1 MTGVPT
7 SLMLDQ
13 HIEVLAKSGSA
24 LADHAEAAGRDAP
37 VPSCPAWT
45 AAHLVAHQ
53 GMVHRWAA
61 AHLRGGDLSNVPLQ
75 SQVVNDE
82 PDLIGWFRDGLVDL
96 LEAIADAP
104 HDVKAMVFL
113 RDAPAPRRFWARR
126 QAHETTIHSVDAQA
140 AELGRLP
147 TTEEVGVSTEL
158 AVDGI
163 DELVCGFMPRGKK
176 SSLVE
181 LAPCTIVIET
191 SDMPQAWTLTV
202 GDGPLQ
208 TEPGQADD
216 ADATF
221 RGTAAGLYLGLWNR
235 GEDFI
240 VDGRADVLAEWRARQ
255 RVTW

>member
-1 MTGVPT
+1 
-7 SLMLDQ
+7 
-13 HIEVLAKSGSA
+13 
-24 LADHAEAAGRDAP
+24 
-37 VPSCPAWT
+37 
-45 AAHLVAHQ
+45 
-53 GMVHRWAA
+53 
-61 AHLRGGDLSNVPLQ
+61 
-75 SQVVNDE
+75 
-82 PDLIGWFRDGLVDL
+82 
-96 LEAIADAP
+96 
-104 HDVKAMVFL
+104 
-113 RDAPAPRRFWARR
+113 
-126 QAHETTIHSVDAQA
+126 
-140 AELGRLP
+140 
-147 TTEEVGVSTEL
+147 VSTEL

-191 SDMPQAWTLTV
+191 SDAPQAWTLTV

>member
-1 MTGVPT
+1 VPT

-13 HIEVLAKSGSA
+13 HVEVLAKSGSR
-24 LADHAEAAGRDAP
+24 LAGHAQTAGRDAP

-45 AAHLVAHQ
+45 AAKLVAHQ

-61 AHLRGGDLSNVPLQ
+61 AHLRGGDLSDVPLQ

-96 LEAIADAP
+96 LETIADAP

-126 QAHETTIHSVDAQA
+126 QAHETTIHAVDAQA

-147 TTEEVGVSTEL
+147 TTAEVGVSTEL

-163 DELVCGFMPRGKK
+163 DELVCGFMPRGKA
-176 SSLVE
+176 SSLAE
-181 LAPCTIVIET
+181 LAPCTIVIEPN
-191 SDMPQAWTLTV
+191 DAPQAWTLTV
-202 GDGPLQ
+202 ADGPLHA
-208 TEPGQADD
+208 EPGRTVDEDD
-216 ADATF
+216 VDATF

-235 GEDFI
+235 GEDFS
-240 VDGRADVLAEWRARQ
+240 VNGRTDVLPEWRAHQ

>member
-1 MTGVPT
+1 MPT

-13 HIEVLAKSGSA
+13 HIEVLAKSGSR
-24 LADHAEAAGRDAP
+24 LADHAETAGRDAP

-45 AAHLVAHQ
+45 TAHLVAHE

-82 PDLIGWFRDGLVDL
+82 PDLIGWFRAGLVDL

-126 QAHETTIHSVDAQA
+126 QAHETTIHAVDAQA

-147 TTEEVGVSTEL
+147 LTQEVGTTTEL
-158 AVDGI
+158 AADGI
-163 DELVCGFMPRGKK
+163 DELVCGFMPRGKT
-176 SSLVE
+176 SSLAAV
-181 LAPCTIVIET
+181 APCTIVIDPT
-191 SDMPQAWTLTV
+191 DAPQAWTLTV
-202 GDGPLQ
+202 GEGPLRA
-208 TEPGQADD
+208 EPGRGDD
-216 ADATF
+216 PDATF
-221 RGTAAGLYLGLWNR
+221 TGTAAGLYLGLWNR
-235 GEDFI
+235 GEDFT
-240 VDGRADVLAEWRARQ
+240 VDGRTDVLPEWRARQ

>member
-1 MTGVPT
+1 
-7 SLMLDQ
+7 MLDQ
-13 HIEVLAKSGSA
+13 HVEVLAKSGTR

-45 AAHLVAHQ
+45 TAHLIAHQ

-61 AHLRGGDLSNVPLQ
+61 AHLHGGDLSNVPLQ

-82 PDLIGWFRDGLVDL
+82 PDLIGWFRIGLVDL

-126 QAHETTIHSVDAQA
+126 QAHETTIHAVDAQA

-147 TTEEVGVSTEL
+147 LTEEVGTSIEL

-163 DELVCGFMPRGKK
+163 DELVCGFMPRGKS
-176 SSLVE
+176 SSLAA
-181 LAPCTIVIET
+181 LAPCTIVIDPT
-191 SDMPQAWTLTV
+191 DATQAWTLTV
-202 GDGPLQ
+202 GEGPLH
-208 TEPGQADD
+208 TAPGRVDD

-235 GEDFI
+235 GEDFT
-240 VDGRADVLAEWRARQ
+240 VDGRTDVLSEWRASQ

>member
-1 MTGVPT
+1 
-7 SLMLDQ
+7 MLDQ
-13 HIEVLAKSGSA
+13 HVEVLAKSGSR
-24 LADHAEAAGRDAP
+24 LADHAQTAGRDAP

-45 AAHLVAHQ
+45 AAKLVAHQ
-53 GMVHRWAA
+53 GMVHCWAA
-61 AHLRGGDLSNVPLQ
+61 AHLRGGDLSDVPLQ

-96 LEAIADAP
+96 LETIADAP

-126 QAHETTIHSVDAQA
+126 QAHETTIHAVDAQA

-147 TTEEVGVSTEL
+147 TTAEVGVSTEL

-163 DELVCGFMPRGKK
+163 DELVCGFMPRGKA
-176 SSLVE
+176 SSLAE
-181 LAPCTIVIET
+181 LAPCTIVIEPN
-191 SDMPQAWTLTV
+191 DAPQAWTLTV
-202 GDGPLQ
+202 ADGPLRA
-208 TEPGQADD
+208 EPGRTVDEDD
-216 ADATF
+216 VDATF

-235 GEDFI
+235 GEDFS
-240 VDGRADVLAEWRARQ
+240 VNGRTDVLPEWRAHQ

>member
-1 MTGVPT
+1 MPT

-13 HIEVLAKSGSA
+13 HIEVLAKAGTR

-45 AAHLVAHQ
+45 TAHLVAHQ
-53 GMVHRWAA
+53 GMVHRWAC

-75 SQVVNDE
+75 SQIVNDE
-82 PDLIGWFRDGLVDL
+82 PDLVGWFRFGLVDL

-104 HDVKAMVFL
+104 HDLKAMVFL

-126 QAHETTIHSVDAQA
+126 QAHETTIHAVDAQA
-140 AELGRLP
+140 AELARLP
-147 TTEEVGVSTEL
+147 TTDEVGTSTEF

-163 DELVCGFMPRGKK
+163 DELVCGFMPRGKA
-176 SSLVE
+176 SSLAG
-181 LAPCTIVIET
+181 LAPCTIVIEP
-191 SDMPQAWTLTV
+191 SDAPQASTLTV
-202 GDGPLQ
+202 GEGPLRA
-208 TEPGQADD
+208 EPGRGAD

-221 RGTAAGLYLGLWNR
+221 RGTSAGIYLGLWNR
-235 GEDFI
+235 GEDFT
-240 VDGRADVLAEWRARQ
+240 VDGRSDVLGEWRARQ